1 MLGARHTDR
10 NREAKLCPY
19 APPYLNCNFGRG
31 SEEMGASRDVG
42 ERLVDR
48 DSLDKRRKVV
58 KYVYDGIAQSLIIFK
73 MSANKDQ
80 VRTKLSRPPS

>member
-10 NREAKLCPY
+10 NRKAKLFPY
-19 APPYLNCNFGRG
+19 APPYHNCNFGRG
-31 SEEMGASRDVG
+31 PEEMGASRDVR
-42 ERLVDR
+42 ERLVNR

-58 KYVYDGIAQSLIIFK
+58 EYVYGGIAQSLIIFK

-80 VRTKLSRPPS
+80 VRTKLSRSPS